1 MLMFRILEL
10 DQTALAD
17 DELMIPAWMN
27 VNRLQ
32 AGRISH

>member
-1 MLMFRILEL
+1 MLIFRILEL
-10 DQTALAD
+10 DQTTLAD